1 MRFDQKEDGSCDLV
15 FSWRE
20 IFILLRK
27 RKLHFTPEAL
37 RHFGNILVKIVAD
50 WNSKFNE
57 ELRNKKTTEKD
68 IIKTK

>member
-27 RKLHFTPEAL
+27 RKLHFTPEGL
-37 RHFGNILVKIVAD
+37 RHFGNTLVKIVAD
-50 WNSKFNE
+50 WNIKFNE
-57 ELRNKKTTEKD
+57 ELKNKQTTEDDK
-68 IIKTK
+68 IETK